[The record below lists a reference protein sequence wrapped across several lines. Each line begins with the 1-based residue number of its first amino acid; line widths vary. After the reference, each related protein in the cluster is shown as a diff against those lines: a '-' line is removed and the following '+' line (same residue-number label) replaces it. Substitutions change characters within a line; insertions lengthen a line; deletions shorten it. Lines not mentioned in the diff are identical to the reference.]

1 VPAPMDLDI
10 RKAVRKNLE
19 GRSRTEIRGYIE
31 DAIDSQNEAAIPGMG
46 VLFEEIWENGDE
58 SRKQKIM
65 DWVMEY
71 LKS

>member
-1 VPAPMDLDI
+1 MDIDI
-10 RKAVRKNLE
+10 RKAVKKNLE

-31 DAIDSQNEAAIPGMG
+31 DAIESQNEAAIPGMG
-46 VLFEEIWENGDE
+46 VLFEEIWEKGDE